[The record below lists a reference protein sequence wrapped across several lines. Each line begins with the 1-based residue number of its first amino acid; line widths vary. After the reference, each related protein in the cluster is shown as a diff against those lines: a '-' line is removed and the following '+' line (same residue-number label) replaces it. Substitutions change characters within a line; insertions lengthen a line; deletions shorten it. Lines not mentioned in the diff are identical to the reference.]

1 MELIELSMQV
11 ARIDER
17 TQTIREEM
25 HNSFHRIETA
35 LRKHIEEDEAA
46 HHKITELEHIVARG
60 KGAWKLVMGAGTAFA
75 GLAGVGYYLIGILHH
90 GA

>member
-25 HNSFHRIETA
+25 HNSFHRMETTMKK
-35 LRKHIEEDEAA
+35 LVDEDEAM
-46 HHKITELEHIVARG
+46 HHKITELEHVVARG
-60 KGAWKLVMGAGTAFA
+60 KGAWKLVTGLSAGLA
-75 GLAGVGYYLIGILHH
+75 GLAGVAYYIIGITK
-90 GA
+90 GG